1 MCFVQVQKQYLSN
14 YELRATAADTAALT
28 VTAAATDAAACTAA
42 AAAAATLLQLQQ
54 YRLWLLLPWGAR
66 SGAARRGTFGWRS
79 SESLPTVRTV
89 QVERD
94 AVRSR
99 RPCMLA
105 REASAGWVT
114 STQPPWACRV
124 MGHVV
129 VLSVAMVIDGGSGGG
144 GAAGAGMAACDSA
157 ASSSSSGSSSSGSR
171 SRRWRRREGMRNEEG
186 GKR

>member
-1 MCFVQVQKQYLSN
+1 MCFAQVQKQYLSN
-14 YELRATAADTAALT
+14 YELRATTAATVAST
-28 VTAAATDAAACTAA
+28 VTAAATAAAACTAA
-42 AAAAATLLQLQQ
+42 AADAATLLQLQQ
-54 YRLWLLLPWGAR
+54 YRLLLLLPWGAC
-66 SGAARRGTFGWRS
+66 SGATTRGTFGWRS

-114 STQPPWACRV
+114 RSQPPWACKV

-129 VLSVAMVIDGGSGGG
+129 VLSVAMVIDGGSGGD
-144 GAAGAGMAACDSA
+144 GAAGVVMAACDSA
-157 ASSSSSGSSSSGSR
+157 ASSSSGSR
-171 SRRWRRREGMRNEEG
+171 SRGVEEERRSEE
-186 GKR
+186 